1 MLYKPK
7 NFKYIAALYSTYK
20 KLANLIAE
28 SIPSRSDLCILML
41 SDHGFDPINQT
52 HSDYGFWSMNVK
64 PPKKP
69 KTILDFKD
77 IILELLSI

>member
-1 MLYKPK
+1 
-7 NFKYIAALYSTYK
+7 
-20 KLANLIAE
+20 
-28 SIPSRSDLCILML
+28 
-41 SDHGFDPINQT
+41 
-52 HSDYGFWSMNVK
+52 MNVK